1 MSDDDK
7 KVDPFETV
15 GVSGLKRAGGY
26 VLEEWLPELQ
36 SHRGRRVMRQMI
48 DSDPIIGA
56 GLLAIDLLSRNVPWS
71 TEPVS
76 NEKNDVEAST
86 FLESCR
92 TDMSYS
98 WNDTIAEILTF
109 VPWGWEWSEIVYKVR
124 GGDSDDPKQHSKYD
138 DNRIGWRKIA
148 PRAQETLSSWDFDA
162 DGGVRAMIQQAPP
175 DYQIRRIPIEKS
187 LLFRARAIKGNPEP
201 PGILRNV
208 YEPYYFKKS
217 LSRIEGIGVE
227 RDLAGIPIIWLPA
240 EILAAET
247 AATKAQLASYQKLAT
262 NVRRDEQE
270 GILMPLVYDKDRNKR
285 YDFTLLS
292 SAGQRQHDTDKI
304 IVRYDHRIAMAL
316 LTDFMLLGTKTVGS
330 YALSQD
336 KTSLLSVALNTY
348 LDIVEEAFN
357 THAVPRLFKLNTFQV
372 KQYPKLK
379 HGKVEAVDVEKFAQ
393 AIQALSQSGMP
404 LFPDVELEN
413 YIRSQ
418 MKLPALKEDE
428 LQRRREED
436 KARGAEGKEVE

>member
-1 MSDDDK
+1 MSDKDK
-7 KVDPFETV
+7 TDPFETV
-15 GVSGLKRAGGY
+15 GVSGLKRVGGY
-26 VLEEWLPELQ
+26 VMEEWLPELQ

-48 DSDPIIGA
+48 DSDPIVGA

-76 NEKNDVEAST
+76 NEKADIEAGN

-98 WNDTIAEILTF
+98 WTDTVAEILTF

-124 GGDSDDPKQHSKYD
+124 GGDSDDPKRHSKYD

-148 PRAQETLSSWDFDA
+148 PRAQETLFEWDFDE

-175 DYQIRRIPIEKS
+175 DYQTRRIPIEKS
-187 LLFRARAIKGNPEP
+187 LLFRGRAIKGNPEP

-208 YEPYYFKKS
+208 YEPWYFKKN

-227 RDLAGIPIIWLPA
+227 RDLAGIPVVWLPP
-240 EILAAET
+240 EILAA
-247 AATKAQLASYQKLAT
+247 ATDVTKQQLASYQKLAT

-270 GILMPLVYDKDRNKR
+270 GILMPLAYDKDGNKK

-292 SAGQRQHDTDKI
+292 TGGRRQHDTDKV
-304 IVRYDHRIAMAL
+304 IVRYDHRIAMAM

-336 KTSLLSVALNTY
+336 KTSLLAVALNTF
-348 LDIVEEAFN
+348 LDIVEDVFN

-379 HGKVEAVDVEKFAQ
+379 HGKVEAVDVEKFAK
-393 AIQALSQSGMP
+393 AILELSQSGMP
-404 LFPDVELEN
+404 LFPDVDLEN
-413 YIRSQ
+413 YIRAQ
-418 MKLPALKEDE
+418 MKFPAIKDDE
-428 LQRRREED
+428 LERRRNQQKTAGESNE
-436 KARGAEGKEVE
+436 EVE